1 MQAAK
6 GAKVIER
13 SEYPPGVPCWVDTGQ
28 PDPEAAARFY
38 GGVFGW
44 ELEDQMPPDSG
55 ARYYMARLRGR
66 DVAAVGS
73 QFPEGTPVV
82 WSTYVC
88 VENADE
94 TAAKAQEAGGQ
105 VLSEPFDVFDAGRM
119 AAFQDP
125 QGAILSVWQ
134 AKENIGAGLV
144 NVPGALTWNDLLS
157 SDPET
162 SAAFYRKLFG
172 WQIEEIPES
181 DGQYWSIA
189 NDGNL
194 NGGILAMPPGAH
206 PAWNLYFC
214 VEDAEAAAARAQ
226 ELGAETVMGPMAV
239 PNGRF
244 VVLRDP
250 QDAVFSVVDGPT
262 DP

>member
-1 MQAAK
+1 M
-6 GAKVIER
+6 GER
-13 SEYPPGVPCWVDTGQ
+13 TSYTPGTFSWVDLQTS
-28 PDPEAAARFY
+28 
-38 GGVFGW
+38 
-44 ELEDQMPPDSG
+44 DQD
-55 ARYYMARLRGR
+55 
-66 DVAAVGS
+66 
-73 QFPEGTPVV
+73 
-82 WSTYVC
+82 
-88 VENADE
+88 
-94 TAAKAQEAGGQ
+94 AAKAFYADLLGWDYEEVPIGDGTTYSMAKLQGHSVAGIGPLQ
-105 VLSEPFDVFDAGRM
+105 GEGMPSHWNCYVTVADADASAGRAAELGATLLAEPFDVFDAGRM

-162 SAAFYRKLFG
+162 SAAFYRELFG
-172 WQIEEIPES
+172 WQIQEIPES

-206 PAWNLYFC
+206 PAWNLYFG

>member
-1 MQAAK
+1 M
-6 GAKVIER
+6 GER
-13 SEYPPGVPCWVDTGQ
+13 TSYTPGTFSWVDLQTS
-28 PDPEAAARFY
+28 
-38 GGVFGW
+38 
-44 ELEDQMPPDSG
+44 DQD
-55 ARYYMARLRGR
+55 
-66 DVAAVGS
+66 
-73 QFPEGTPVV
+73 
-82 WSTYVC
+82 
-88 VENADE
+88 
-94 TAAKAQEAGGQ
+94 AAKAFYADLLGWDYEEVPIGDGTTYSMAKLQGHSVAGIGPLQ
-105 VLSEPFDVFDAGRM
+105 GEGMPSHWNCYVTVADADASAARAAELGATLLAEPFDVFDAGRM

-162 SAAFYRKLFG
+162 SAAFYRELFG

-181 DGQYWSIA
+181 GGQYWSIA

-194 NGGILAMPPGAH
+194 NGGILAIPPGAH
-206 PAWNLYFC
+206 PAWNLYFG